1 MTKTNTYTETERG
14 KYQGEHLLFPR
25 YEDRE
30 VQRGDR
36 QVPFSCLSSFYT
48 LAYLEATGG
57 GGGNIMRYCQVP
69 NVEALPG
76 EAKQDALLVA
86 QDQRQE
92 VCCWVYL

>member
-1 MTKTNTYTETERG
+1 MTKTNTNTETERG
-14 KYQGEHLLFPR
+14 KDRVSISLPR

-48 LAYLEATGG
+48 LANLEATCG
-57 GGGNIMRYCQVP
+57 GGGNTMRYCQVP
-69 NVEALPG
+69 DVEALPG

>member
-1 MTKTNTYTETERG
+1 MSKTNTNTETERG
-14 KYQGEHLLFPR
+14 KDQVSTSFPS

-48 LAYLEATGG
+48 LAYLEATGD

-69 NVEALPG
+69 NVEALPR

-92 VCCWVYL
+92 VCC

>member
-1 MTKTNTYTETERG
+1 MAKTRVSIS
-14 KYQGEHLLFPR
+14 LPR

-57 GGGNIMRYCQVP
+57 GGGNIMRYC
-69 NVEALPG
+69 
-76 EAKQDALLVA
+76 
-86 QDQRQE
+86 
-92 VCCWVYL
+92 